1 MQILYCILVRIFLLF
16 QIMQIGPGLI
26 LCDLH
31 SQGLSQQLN
40 SLSCLFWFDWNKHNV
55 FLFKVF
61 LWIFFFSLRNVI
73 DTLVV
78 YSDEVLSQVSS
89 VY

>member
-1 MQILYCILVRIFLLF
+1 LF
-16 QIMQIGPGLI
+16 R
-26 LCDLH
+26 
-31 SQGLSQQLN
+31 
-40 SLSCLFWFDWNKHNV
+40 FDWNWHNV

-61 LWIFFFSLRNVI
+61 LWIFFSLRNVI

-89 VY
+89 VYRVPICPFLAVCLWRLHS